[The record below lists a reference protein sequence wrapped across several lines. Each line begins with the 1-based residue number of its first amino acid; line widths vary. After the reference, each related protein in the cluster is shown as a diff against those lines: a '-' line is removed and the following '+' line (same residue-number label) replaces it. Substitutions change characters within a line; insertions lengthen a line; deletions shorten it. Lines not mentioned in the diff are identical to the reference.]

1 MGNYL
6 YTPISENKNIEQQQ
20 NEIEEK
26 ETNNCINKYNRSD
39 ITEKK
44 ILQLNSS
51 IIDKD
56 IDIKFPTIPSLTNV
70 TSYIPRVAVSRI
82 TTGPPRSFASM
93 VLADAF
99 SPETLLMS
107 GGSGSGS
114 GSGGGSSSNSSS
126 SSSSSSSSTSAAS
139 SSPSPSPS
147 SNSIGTTITR
157 RRKRSSVTKTKTKGN
172 DTAQPKLLRRSKRLR
187 VS

>member
-39 ITEKK
+39 LTEKK

-56 IDIKFPTIPSLTNV
+56 IDIKFPTIPSF
-70 TSYIPRVAVSRI
+70 
-82 TTGPPRSFASM
+82 SF
-93 VLADAF
+93 
-99 SPETLLMS
+99 
-107 GGSGSGS
+107 
-114 GSGGGSSSNSSS
+114 
-126 SSSSSSSSTSAAS
+126 
-139 SSPSPSPS
+139 
-147 SNSIGTTITR
+147 
-157 RRKRSSVTKTKTKGN
+157 
-172 DTAQPKLLRRSKRLR
+172 QPKWMSLSNKLKITPIVNDIKDLPKIESYNSDSDSDSDLDSLEAFQEDIGYPLDYYNYSSDEEHYNYTELDKLNAEIEKLKIQLMLSRKENKVLKERFSKPIISKIIPLKLKRE
-187 VS
+187 